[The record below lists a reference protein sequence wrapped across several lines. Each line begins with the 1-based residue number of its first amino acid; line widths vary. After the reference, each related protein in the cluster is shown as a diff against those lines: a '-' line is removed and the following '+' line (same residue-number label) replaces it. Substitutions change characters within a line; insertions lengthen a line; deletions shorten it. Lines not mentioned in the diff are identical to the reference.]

1 MDDEI
6 GVVGLLK
13 SFFEMSGYTVYTAC
27 NGKDALKQAG
37 CQPRSGTAGHQHA
50 GYGWADRLRNATAIH
65 QLSCAVPDRRVE
77 TADKI
82 RGFQAGADDYI
93 VKPFD
98 MDELGARVAAHLRRE
113 NAGRNGR
120 CFASSP
126 TWSLIIPGGRYDPRR
141 VIPLSRGNLTSWSC
155 CPSTPDMSLTGNES
169 MSGCGAM
176 TATATADTVMEHIRK
191 IRSQICR
198 RVAVQLY

>member
-1 MDDEI
+1 MRERLLIVDDEI

-37 CQPRSGTAGHQHA
+37 CQPDLVLLDINMPDMDGLTVCETLRQYINCPVLFLTA
-50 GYGWADRLRNATAIH
+50 
-65 QLSCAVPDRRVE
+65 RVE

-113 NAGRNGR
+113 NRRQERSVLRFFADMVIDYSRREVTIRGRDN
-120 CFASSP
+120 P
-126 TWSLIIPGGRYDPRR
+126 
-141 VIPLSRGNLTSWSC
+141 
-155 CPSTPDMSLTGNES
+155 
-169 MSGCGAM
+169 
-176 TATATADTVMEHIRK
+176 
-191 IRSQICR
+191 
-198 RVAVQLY
+198 AVPQGI